1 MWSGSSLPRFDMK
14 RSAHKSLG
22 GYLWTGV
29 AVVACPCHLPLLVGA
44 LAGTAAGAALASH
57 WLLALGGL
65 AGLFV
70 LAAARAWM
78 ALSQRECDCVGERA
92 ACVAPPSP

>member
-1 MWSGSSLPRFDMK
+1 MQP
-14 RSAHKSLG
+14 SARKSLG

-29 AVVACPCHLPLLVGA
+29 AVLACPCHLPLLVGA

-57 WLLALGGL
+57 WLLALAGL
-65 AGLFV
+65 AALFV

-78 ALSQRECDCVGERA
+78 ALSGRDCDCAGEQRG
-92 ACVAPPSP
+92 CVAPPST